1 MQYLSNKPIRLALLG
16 ASGILLALSVMFSAL
31 GGLSWFAAVPFS
43 LVLFLSLEREMSC
56 KARMFELAVFFGAY
70 FLTMY
75 HWVFAM
81 YPMEFL
87 GITPVAAAVV
97 VVVAWLGLP
106 LLQVIPAVC
115 LFLLWKPLASIPFVK
130 KYKLCLPFLA
140 GALWV
145 LLEWVST
152 LTWLGVPWSRLALGQ
167 VNMLAVVQ
175 TASLF
180 GSYFITFLI
189 VSVNFL
195 LGYAVFYRKRA
206 VLAIPIALFAVNLIV
221 GGVMLAGI
229 EAEQGEPVKIATIQ
243 GNASSKEKWDPDS
256 FLDMLERHRRL
267 TAEACEAGAEMVVW
281 SESTIPD
288 VLTGMPATQSYIGQS
303 AIDGNCLLLV
313 GAFDLDESGKQYNA
327 TFLFDR
333 EGKIAPD
340 RYYKRRLVPFGE
352 YIPMRALIEVV
363 IPPLADL
370 NALGEDLS
378 PGKESNLIDTEYGKI
393 GAIICFDS
401 IYEELA
407 RVSVKDGAELIVL
420 PTNDSWF
427 LDSVA
432 LSMHN
437 SHAVLRAIENRR
449 YVVRSANTGISS
461 VIAPTGEVIARLGAK
476 RTGYICEDVY
486 MRSDLTLYTRTGN
499 VFVLV
504 CGVYTLL
511 MLGGYAIDKKK
522 KAVA

>member
-1 MQYLSNKPIRLALLG
+1 MRYLSNKPIRLSLLG
-16 ASGILLALSVMFSAL
+16 ISGILLALSVMFPVL
-31 GGLSWFAAVPFS
+31 GGLSWLAAVPFS
-43 LVLFLSLEREMSC
+43 LVLFFSVEQEGTW
-56 KARMFELAVFFGAY
+56 KARLLELVIFFGAY

-87 GITPVAAAVV
+87 GITRWAAAVV

-115 LFLLWKPLASIPFVK
+115 LFLLWKPLASTPFAK
-130 KYKLCLPFLA
+130 KHKLCLPFLA

-145 LLEWVST
+145 ILEWVST

-167 VNMLAVVQ
+167 VNMLAVIQ
-175 TASLF
+175 TSSLF

-189 VSVNFL
+189 ISVNFL
-195 LGYAVFYRKRA
+195 LGYAVFYRKKA
-206 VLAIPIALFAVNLIV
+206 VIAIPVALFAVNLAV
-221 GGVMLAGI
+221 GGVMLASVDT
-229 EAEQGEPVKIATIQ
+229 EQGESVRVAAIQ
-243 GNASSKEKWDPDS
+243 GNASSQEKWDPDS

-267 TAEACEAGAEMVVW
+267 TARACEDGAQIVLW
-281 SESTIPD
+281 TESTIPD

-303 AIDGNCLLLV
+303 GIDGNCLLLV

-333 EGKIAPD
+333 EGKIASD

-352 YIPMRALIEVV
+352 YIPMRAFIEAV

-370 NALGEDLS
+370 NALGDDLS
-378 PGKESNLIDTEYGKI
+378 PGRGSNLIDTEYGRI

-407 RVSVKDGAELIVL
+407 RVSARDGAELIVL

-427 LDSVA
+427 LGSVA

-437 SHAVLRAIENRR
+437 AQAILRAVENRR

-461 VIAPTGEVIARLGAK
+461 VISPTGEVVASLGAR
-476 RTGYICEDVY
+476 RTGYLCEDVY

-499 VFVLV
+499 LFVLA
-504 CGVYTLL
+504 CGLYTALL
-511 MLGGYAIDKKK
+511 LGGYVINKKK

>member
-31 GGLSWFAAVPFS
+31 GGLSWFAALPFS
-43 LVLFLSLEREMSC
+43 LVLYGSLEG
-56 KARMFELAVFFGAY
+56 KAAWKTSLFELAVFFGAY

-97 VVVAWLGLP
+97 VVLAWLGLP
-106 LLQVIPAVC
+106 LLQVIPAVL
-115 LFLLWKPLASIPFVK
+115 LFLLWTPIASASFVK
-130 KYKLCLPFLA
+130 KYRLCLPFLA

-189 VSVNFL
+189 VSINFL
-195 LGYAVFYRKRA
+195 LGYAVFYRKKA
-206 VLAIPIALFAVNLIV
+206 VLLIPIALFAVNLTV
-221 GGVMLAGI
+221 GGIMLSGI
-229 EAEQGEPVKIATIQ
+229 EVQEGESVRIAAIQ

-267 TAEACEAGAEMVVW
+267 TAEACEAGAEMVLW

-313 GAFDLDESGKQYNA
+313 GAFDIDGDKQYNA

-333 EGKIAPD
+333 EGKIALD

-378 PGKESNLIDTEYGKI
+378 AGKESNLIETEYGKI

-511 MLGGYAIDKKK
+511 MLGGYEIDKKK